1 MSATRAI
8 QRASISILGSAGSIV
23 CGLAAVALFLVLA
36 GRDPIKI
43 YSGIFT
49 SAFGDS
55 FAISETLVVAT
66 PVMLCALAVA
76 VAGRVGL
83 MNIGVEG
90 QLLAGAV
97 GGTFV
102 ALIVPAST
110 PAWMMLSL
118 MCLSACACGALWSAI
133 PALLKVRLNVNET
146 IVSLL
151 LNYVAVLVIE
161 FLIHGPWQDPSTTSW
176 PQTQAFPACAELPH
190 MPDSRIHLGF
200 PIAVAIGIVL
210 TFVLNR
216 TRAGF
221 RANVIGQNAEVAR
234 YAHYRV
240 TRYLIIAMLLSGA
253 VAALAGFSQVSA
265 IEGRLRS
272 GLSPGYGYTGFLV
285 CWLARQNPLAIIVT
299 AVLLGG
305 FLSGAD
311 SLQLSEKLPFATVNI
326 LQGAI
331 FLFLL
336 SSENFLKQLA
346 HKAQTRM
353 STKAQ
358 TDSNA
363 QSDSALVPAV
373 TIVEANR

>member
-1 MSATRAI
+1 MITWRAV
-8 QRASISILGSAGSIV
+8 QRALISIAGSIGSIL
-23 CGLAAVALFLVLA
+23 CGLIAVALFLTLA
-36 GRDPIKI
+36 GRNAIGI
-43 YSGIFT
+43 YAGMFA

-55 FAISETLVVAT
+55 FALSETLVTAT
-66 PVMLCALAVA
+66 PIMLCALGVA

-97 GGTFV
+97 GSTFV
-102 ALIVPAST
+102 ALSLPST
-110 PAWMMLSL
+110 TPPWAMLSL
-118 MCLSACACGALWSAI
+118 MCAAACACGALWSAV
-133 PALLKVRLNVNET
+133 PALLKVRLGVNET

-151 LNYVAVLVIE
+151 LNYVAALVVE
-161 FLIHGPWQDPSTTSW
+161 FLIHGPWQDPTTTSW
-176 PQTQAFPACAELPH
+176 PQTQAFPASAELLHLPG
-190 MPDSRIHLGF
+190 SRVHLGIF
-200 PIAVAIGIVL
+200 IAVAIGIIL
-210 TFVLNR
+210 SIILAR

-221 RANVIGQNAEVAR
+221 RANVIGQNPEAAK
-234 YAHYRV
+234 YAHYPV
-240 TRYLIIAMLLSGA
+240 NRYLIIAMLLSGA

-272 GLSPGYGYTGFLV
+272 GLSPGYGYSGFLV
-285 CWLARQNPLAIIVT
+285 CWLSRQNPLAIIIT

-336 SSENFLKQLA
+336 ASQRSLQNLAAKIQLRLSSRAQLRRA
-346 HKAQTRM
+346 HIVSAP
-353 STKAQ
+353 
-358 TDSNA
+358 NA
-363 QSDSALVPAV
+363 
-373 TIVEANR
+373 VEVR